1 MYRMVWMSLF
11 LILAGLAPGAAGA
24 QQRNRQRQPAE
35 RAQLEQRLR
44 QQLARVVRDRLGLN
58 DQQMQRLSEVNQK
71 YDAERRDLVRREF
84 EVRRGL
90 RQRLIDTSTAV
101 DESAVGQLLTEQL
114 RIQRARVDLLE
125 AEQTDLAQF
134 LTPSQRAKYLAIQE
148 QMRRQMDQMRGR
160 RNALDDRGGPPPRG
174 GLRPPPP

>member
-1 MYRMVWMSLF
+1 MDRMRGIVLVLMLGAF
-11 LILAGLAPGAAGA
+11 APDAVGA
-24 QQRNRQRQPAE
+24 QQRSRQRQPAE

-71 YDAERRDLVRREF
+71 YDAERRELVRREF
-84 EVRRGL
+84 DVRRGL
-90 RQRLIDTSTAV
+90 RQRLTDTSGAV
-101 DESAVGQLLTEQL
+101 DENAVGQLLTDQL

-125 AEQTDLAQF
+125 AEQADLAQF

-160 RNALDDRGGPPPRG
+160 RSALDDRAGPPRG
-174 GLRPPPP
+174 GVRPPP